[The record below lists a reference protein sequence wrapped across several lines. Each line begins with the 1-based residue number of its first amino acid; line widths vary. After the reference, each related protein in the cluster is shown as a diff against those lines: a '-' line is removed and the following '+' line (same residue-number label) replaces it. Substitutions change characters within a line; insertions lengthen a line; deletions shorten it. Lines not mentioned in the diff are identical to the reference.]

1 MDKILSNNIYMNI
14 VKVLNTYFENLEWCS
29 GETYDTLEWYDV
41 TRPKPTYEELELF
54 YDDLLKDEMREERNQ
69 LLKDS
74 DYTVLPD
81 FPSANKQAW
90 LDYRQQLRDFPSVW
104 SVGVSFPV
112 KPIS

>member
-1 MDKILSNNIYMNI
+1 
-14 VKVLNTYFENLEWCS
+14 
-29 GETYDTLEWYDV
+29 
-41 TRPKPTYEELELF
+41 
-54 YDDLLKDEMREERNQ
+54 MREERNQ

-74 DYTVLPD
+74 DYTALPD

-104 SVGVSFPV
+104 SVGASFPV